1 MLTLLH
7 RLADPRPT
15 ATGGWRLYNFS
26 MEADSSLV
34 AIIDDDP
41 GVCRALAR
49 VVRTLGFDAAIYL
62 SGEDFLDR
70 CIAVAPNQI
79 LLDLH
84 LPGLRGAELI
94 SALLQRNVTARIV
107 VMTGLDRPGA
117 REECLDAGAVAYITK
132 PVHRSDLAKLLD
144 ASRGPGGTPV

>member
-1 MLTLLH
+1 
-7 RLADPRPT
+7 
-15 ATGGWRLYNFS
+15 

-49 VVRTLGFDAAIYL
+49 VVRSLGYDAAIYL

-70 CIAVAPNQI
+70 YVTTVPNLV

-94 SALLQRNVTARIV
+94 SALLHRNGAARIV
-107 VMTGLDRPGA
+107 VMTGFDQPGA
-117 REECLDAGAVAYITK
+117 REKCLDAGAFAYIAK
-132 PVHRSDLAKLLD
+132 PVHRSDLARLLD
-144 ASRGPGGTPV
+144 VSGGQTATPV

>member
-1 MLTLLH
+1 MSGYH
-7 RLADPRPT
+7 V
-15 ATGGWRLYNFS
+15 YSFF
-26 MEADSSLV
+26 MEAKSSLV

-49 VVRTLGFDAAIYL
+49 VVRSLGFDAAIYL
-62 SGEDFLDR
+62 SGEEFLEQR
-70 CIAVAPNQI
+70 VAAAPNQV

-94 SALLQRNVTARIV
+94 SALLQRNIAARIV
-107 VMTGLDRPGA
+107 VMTGLDLPGV

-132 PVHRSDLAKLLD
+132 PVHRSDLAKLLNL
-144 ASRGPGGTPV
+144 

>member
-1 MLTLLH
+1 
-7 RLADPRPT
+7 
-15 ATGGWRLYNFS
+15 

-49 VVRTLGFDAAIYL
+49 VVRSLGYDTAIYL

-70 CIAVAPNQI
+70 YDTTVPNHV

-94 SALLQRNVTARIV
+94 LALLHRNDAARIV
-107 VMTGLDRPGA
+107 VMTGLDQPGA
-117 REECLDAGAVAYITK
+117 REKCLDAGAVAYIAK
-132 PVHRSDLAKLLD
+132 PVHRSDLARLLD
-144 ASRGPGGTPV
+144 VSGGPDRAPV